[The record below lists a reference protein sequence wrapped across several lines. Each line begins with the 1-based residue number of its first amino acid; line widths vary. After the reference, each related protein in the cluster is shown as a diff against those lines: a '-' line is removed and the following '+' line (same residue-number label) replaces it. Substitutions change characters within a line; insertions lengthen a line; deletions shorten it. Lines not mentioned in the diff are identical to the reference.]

1 MRLYSI
7 FFFFFF
13 LKVDP
18 KHSRSTEKELVLLGI
33 LRRGNCELSPE
44 SWEEALSG
52 EHFQEL

>member
-1 MRLYSI
+1 ML